1 MIDKYM
7 AATSNNYY
15 DHDQYTTTTTT
26 TTTTSPSIELNEN
39 QLASRSVPG
48 SRRNSSD
55 EKK

>member
-1 MIDKYM
+1 MIDKDM